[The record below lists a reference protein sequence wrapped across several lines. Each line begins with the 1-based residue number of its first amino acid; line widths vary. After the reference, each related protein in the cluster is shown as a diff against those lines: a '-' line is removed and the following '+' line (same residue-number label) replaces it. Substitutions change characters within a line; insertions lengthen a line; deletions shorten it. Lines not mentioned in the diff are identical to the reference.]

1 MRQWCFQCTILG
13 MGESTEQPPTRSE
26 LPPLTWLP
34 TFEAAVSAGGIRS
47 GGRRLGLHHSVVS
60 RQISQREAWVGVGLR
75 RPESHRFALTP
86 QGSKYF
92 DRIVTPL
99 AEIAG
104 ATHELMAHV
113 AESAL
118 QIWCSRGLSVQ
129 WLAGQISEFRHLY
142 PDYIVELRPSERPAN
157 LKAYEADANL
167 YLHLNGVASYVPE
180 SSVSAYAVGRPV
192 SVIAASP
199 DLYQRLP
206 PSRSARDILVCPL
219 LHIGHDDVWKLWF
232 AMHGVE
238 VEGAVPGEVCWDS
251 HMALEAARLGR
262 GLLWGNPLFLERSF
276 ARANWSKSVY
286 LMWRR
291 FRSVLTYP
299 RVGRIGGFAG
309 HEESASFS
317 ARAHED
323 VGALNLRRV
332 TRSTAVS
339 RSGIS
344 VQDFTHRY
352 SVSQRS

>member
-1 MRQWCFQCTILG
+1 
-13 MGESTEQPPTRSE
+13 
-26 LPPLTWLP
+26 
-34 TFEAAVSAGGIRS
+34 
-47 GGRRLGLHHSVVS
+47 VVS

-344 VQDFTHRY
+344 VQDFTHRK